1 MTSIYL
7 VRHGAT
13 EWNHAKRAQGHA
25 DIDLDAE
32 GHRQAVTVAQELAHL
47 AIDAVYSSDLK
58 RAVDTARPIAETHGL
73 EVRIDP
79 AFREIDQ
86 GHWTGLHVDEI
97 KQRWPEMWGP
107 ARHFTARPAGES
119 PQQVRERALAGMTRV
134 VSDVPEGTAVVV
146 SHGGTIRWIAAEA
159 LGYDDKRSARIRGLG
174 NGGVVSIRG
183 CLQDGS
189 LVLGDLVR
197 LDGNTPDL
205 DDPND

>member
-1 MTSIYL
+1 MTGIYL

-13 EWNHAKRAQGHA
+13 EWNHDKRAQGHA

-32 GHRQAVTVAQELAHL
+32 GHRQAIAVAQELAHL
-47 AIDAVYSSDLK
+47 EIDAVYTSDLK

-86 GHWTGLHVDEI
+86 GDWTGLHVDEI

-107 ARHFTARPAGES
+107 ARHFTARPDGES
-119 PQQVRERALAGMTRV
+119 PQQVRERALAGLTRV
-134 VSDVPEGTAVVV
+134 VSDVADGTAVVV

-159 LGYDDKRSARIRGLG
+159 LGYDDERSARIRGLG

-183 CLQDGS
+183 GLQDGA
-189 LVLGDLVR
+189 LVLSDLVR

>member
-1 MTSIYL
+1 MTTIYL

-13 EWNHAKRAQGHA
+13 EWNHDKRAQGHA

-32 GHRQAVTVAQELAHL
+32 GHRQAVAIAQDLAHL
-47 AIDAVYSSDLK
+47 PVDAVYSSDLK

-73 EVRIDP
+73 EVQIDP
-79 AFREIDQ
+79 SFREIDQ
-86 GHWTGLHVDEI
+86 GEWTGLHVDEI
-97 KQRWPEMWGP
+97 QKRWPGLWGP
-107 ARHFTARPAGES
+107 ARHYTARPGGES
-119 PQQVRERALAGMTRV
+119 PQQVRERALAAVKRV
-134 VSDVPEGTAVVV
+134 VSGHPDGMAAIV

-183 CLQDGS
+183 RLE
-189 LVLGDLVR
+189 GDELILDDLTR

>member
-13 EWNHAKRAQGHA
+13 EWNHDKRAQGHA

-32 GHRQAVTVAQELAHL
+32 GHRQAVTVAQELAPL

-86 GHWTGLHVDEI
+86 GDWTGLHVDEI
-97 KQRWPEMWGP
+97 KERWPDMWGP

-119 PQQVRERALAGMTRV
+119 PREVRERALAGLARV
-134 VSDVPEGTAVVV
+134 VSDVPEGTAVIV

-159 LGYDDKRSARIRGLG
+159 LGYNDKRSARIRGLG
-174 NGGVVSIRG
+174 NGGVISIRG
-183 CLQDGS
+183 RLQDGG